1 MDDSTF
7 SDFKTQ
13 GRQRVDVLVGVERR
27 RRWGREDKLRIVRES
42 LAAGAVVSDVA
53 RRNEI
58 AASLIYVWRRQ
69 ALAGVMDGFH
79 PVRIIAE
86 PRGLA
91 ETEMTCADA
100 PVVVPEARE
109 ARVPTRAICAPER
122 EPRSEPASVTP
133 ARSGIEVT
141 LPGGA
146 VVRVDG
152 AVDTKALRAVL
163 SALVDR

>member
-7 SDFKTQ
+7 ADFKTK
-13 GRQRVDVLVGVERR
+13 RRERVDVLLGVERR
-27 RRWGREDKLRIVRES
+27 RRWGREEKLRIVRES

-53 RRNEI
+53 RRNEL

-69 ALAGVMDGFH
+69 ALAGLMDGFH
-79 PVRIIAE
+79 PVRIIAA
-86 PRGLA
+86 PQGLVA
-91 ETEMTCADA
+91 SEASSVDMH
-100 PVVVPEARE
+100 VVPEARGPS
-109 ARVPTRAICAPER
+109 VPER
-122 EPRSEPASVTP
+122 EQRAEPAPAATP

-152 AVDTKALRAVL
+152 AVDAKALRAVIG
-163 SALVDR
+163 ALVDR

>member
-7 SDFKTQ
+7 ADFKTK
-13 GRQRVDVLVGVERR
+13 RRERVDVLVGVERR
-27 RRWGREDKLRIVRES
+27 RRWGREEKLRIVRES
-42 LAAGAVVSDVA
+42 LAPNAVVSDVA
-53 RRNEI
+53 RHNEL

-69 ALAGVMDGFH
+69 ALAGLLDGFH

-86 PRGLA
+86 PQGLVA
-91 ETEMTCADA
+91 SEATSVGMH
-100 PVVVPEARE
+100 VMPEARE
-109 ARVPTRAICAPER
+109 ARGLTEARVPER
-122 EPRSEPASVTP
+122 EQRAEPAPTATP